1 MAGRRV
7 VIGVGNEF
15 RRDDGFGPRVVTE
28 LERRRDRDPR
38 LAAVDLRACDGE
50 PTRLL
55 DGWAGAALA
64 VVIDVTDAGDDRMG
78 GWSEFV
84 FTDAPPDDL
93 VAEGTHQMALSTTV
107 SLARA
112 LDRLPA
118 RLVVL
123 VAHGHEFGFGLGLT
137 GAVAA
142 AVNPVADRVCE
153 LVAPWP

>member
-1 MAGRRV
+1 MAARRV

-28 LERRRDRDPR
+28 LERRRDEDPR
-38 LAAVDLRACDGE
+38 LAAVELRVCDGE

-64 VVIDVTDAGDDRMG
+64 VLIDVTDAGDDRVG
-78 GWSEFV
+78 GWSEFA
-84 FTDAPPDDL
+84 FTDVLPGDIG
-93 VAEGTHQMALSTTV
+93 AEGTHQMPLSTTV

-112 LDRLPA
+112 LDRLPG

-123 VAHGHEFGFGLGLT
+123 VAHGHEFGFGPGLT
-137 GAVAA
+137 GPVAA
-142 AVNPVADRVCE
+142 AVVPVADRVCD
-153 LVAPWP
+153 LVAP